1 MKKYLQ
7 LFFNITIHRHGQ
19 NFRGGTAQN
28 FLGGGQG
35 GDENFFSAPR
45 PKNFRGGTGGGWSKN
60 FKSLY

>member
-1 MKKYLQ
+1 M
-7 LFFNITIHRHGQ
+7 IIIHRHGQ

-45 PKNFRGGTGGGWSKN
+45 PKNFRGGQGGDGPKTLKAYISY
-60 FKSLY
+60 KSAV